1 MTRHNARWIK
11 PDNGSWK
18 RYDIAPA
25 EREAS
30 NVSAWILI
38 GLLIAAVAGF
48 MLYGMWQNEREPV
61 AAQRW
66 EVQS

>member
-1 MTRHNARWIK
+1 MTRHKARRPM
-11 PDNGSWK
+11 PDDQSWK

-25 EREAS
+25 EPQAS

-38 GLLIAAVAGF
+38 GLLVAAVAGF
-48 MLYGMWQNEREPV
+48 MLYGMWQNEREPI

-66 EVQS
+66 EVSE